1 LHQQE
6 YKEHIMGMDLLSRQR
21 TRVSALAAL
30 VAGYALA
37 ASTQAAVI
45 IPQKEGFSGYVN
57 LGAGGI
63 SVESNLLASIMSG
76 NIDIGDKKIGSLNE
90 SPNSSEGGI
99 IPVINFELSYTLAK
113 TRTQLHLGNLLEDYL
128 SMDTTTI
135 AGVRQEVG
143 RAGMV
148 GASYRATTIKTE
160 VWQDPY
166 LTGAKRKETDR
177 TSDGFRVFWQQFM
190 GSGLEFRYTYSE
202 IDIDDEFS
210 GRSLALTPAQ
220 RKLLDRQ
227 GDIDTFALLYEFKSD
242 DKKHIVEPQLAYIDR
257 DLDGDAMA
265 NDGVRASVNYI
276 YQYDDKWRWVVNAS
290 YGDFDYKKANPIYD
304 YKDKSDH
311 YGASLSMFYT
321 GAFGLKDWTFNATA
335 GWYEQDN
342 DLDFY
347 DASVGIIAVGMLRQ
361 F

>member
-1 LHQQE
+1 MTKNALQAH
-6 YKEHIMGMDLLSRQR
+6 
-21 TRVSALAAL
+21 SAKLAGIAIVAAGYSLAA
-30 VAGYALA
+30 A
-37 ASTQAAVI
+37 THAAVI
-45 IPQKEGFSGYVN
+45 IPQKDGFSGYVN
-57 LGAGGI
+57 LGVGGI
-63 SVESNLLASIMSG
+63 SVESNMLASIMSG
-76 NIDIGDKKIGSLNE
+76 NIDIGDKEVGSLND
-90 SPNSSEGGI
+90 SPNSSEGGA
-99 IPVINFELSYTLAK
+99 IPVINFELSYTFAE

-166 LTGAKRKETDR
+166 LTDAKRKDTDR

-190 GSGLEFRYTYSE
+190 SSGLEIRYTYSE
-202 IDIDDEFS
+202 IDIDNELS
-210 GRSLALTPAQ
+210 GQSLALTPQQ

-227 GDIDTFALLYEFKSD
+227 GDIDRFALLYEFSSE

-257 DLDGDAMA
+257 DLDGNAMA

-276 YQYDDKWRWVVNAS
+276 YQHDDRWRWVVNAS
-290 YGDFDYKKANPIYD
+290 YGDYDYKEANPIYD
-304 YKDKSDH
+304 RKDQSNH

-347 DASVGIIAVGMLRQ
+347 DASVGVIAVGMLRR